1 MFHLLV
7 VWIHLP
13 SNAAGLKRMESR
25 GLMSSRQLYMLLGTD
40 LPSNQLFSA
49 PLEWAMLRCNKA
61 SDEGVLMA
69 DNATKSSIL
78 REFMSLRNAFD
89 KIGNTIERQVSQ
101 DTSILGM

>member
-1 MFHLLV
+1 
-7 VWIHLP
+7 
-13 SNAAGLKRMESR
+13 MESR